1 MKYLLDTCVIS
12 ELVTRNPN
20 PRVVFWIDS
29 ADETSLYLSVITI
42 GEIGRGIAKLPDSSR
57 KARLSRWLEEDLLFR
72 FAGRIVPID
81 TDVMLTWGSLV
92 ARLEREGRV
101 LPAMDSLIAA
111 IALSGQFTLVTRN
124 VGDFEGT
131 GVEIL
136 NPWQ

>member
-12 ELVTRNPN
+12 ELVARNPN

-92 ARLEREGRV
+92 VRLEREGRV